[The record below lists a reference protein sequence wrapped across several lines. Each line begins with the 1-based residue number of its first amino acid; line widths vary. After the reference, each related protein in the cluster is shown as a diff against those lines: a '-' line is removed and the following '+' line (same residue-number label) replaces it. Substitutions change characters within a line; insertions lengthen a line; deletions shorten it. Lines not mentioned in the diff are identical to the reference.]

1 MTVFGVNATCGE
13 NGSTEL
19 YAVVARDKDEAEM
32 LVSQELS
39 HQDDVE
45 LEVSDLEDLLC
56 KQYEGL
62 AVLGIT

>member
-1 MTVFGVNATCGE
+1 MTVFGVSATCGE
-13 NGSTEL
+13 NGSTEF

-39 HQDDVE
+39 HQDDVD